1 MTWDYSTH
9 PDPQYSKPDRL
20 DGLGEPIRHSA
31 RTAPRLVGSWLLA
44 SSLGLLALAVG
55 IVRMVRGITT
65 LDGSLLLIVL
75 LVFTAALILVLTD
88 DRAPEHTT
96 HEKDQQ

>member
-55 IVRMVRGITT
+55 VVRMVRGITT

-75 LVFTAALILVLTD
+75 LVFAAALILVLTD
-88 DRAPEHTT
+88 DRAPEHNT
-96 HEKDQQ
+96 HEKEPR